1 MSTFR
6 SFMVW
11 LFVLVVLG
19 VVSWGI
25 TLYMEWAIW
34 TIAALFLGT
43 LGLYFLVKFTIR
55 LIQVYRSRTRM
66 AKLSG
71 TVQKRAAGSLTPRAA
86 LIRKWTTAT
95 NIIRKSSLKRFGNP
109 LYVLPWFMVVG
120 KSGTGKT
127 TALTRTRL
135 ASSLQKVSQ
144 VAPIEQT
151 ANYDWWFF
159 DRAIVIDCAGR
170 YVEAAD
176 LDQDRSEWELG
187 LDLLAKYRGKEGLN
201 GLVLAISTERLLNPE
216 KDSLMDEGRVIRGRI
231 DQLIRLFGKRFPIY
245 VLVTQC
251 DRIYGLEQWVGM
263 LPENSLEQA
272 MGYLSAPVSSG
283 PDEPQFLDRAFASIQ
298 ERLQA
303 LRLALLSRNSPV
315 EPALLLFPGEL
326 QHLKPGLEIFLR
338 SALGDNAYLETP
350 FLRGLFFS
358 SGLQEGGAVSSV
370 LGHVLPP
377 VTRHAST
384 NAGLFLH
391 DLFGRI
397 LPQDRHISLRASLR
411 NPWRSA
417 TQNLGLLSWLLL
429 SAAVAIFMTVGFMEN
444 AETMRL
450 LTEKSRVVP
459 KFVGRLDEDTATLER
474 IGETIALIESR
485 NDNWK
490 SQWMVE
496 STNIDDLES
505 KLKSSFTDNFRRY
518 ILPLTDANN
527 NADIERVM
535 QGEPGIEYAQMV
547 RNVVRYINLLKARE
561 RGAELDALKAMP
573 QRQHVVRYTPAMY
586 AQMNA
591 LYAANMAWS
600 LPGDSYIPTRLRF
613 ERQLLNR
620 MAFNDPAMKWLT
632 GLPASN
638 PALKAVTVAEFWR
651 GTSND
656 AALKANPEQQQ
667 VPAAFT
673 RAGKRNIDEFLVEM
687 EKSIEDGPKFL
698 SQRAAF
704 ELWYKA
710 QRLQA
715 WQKFVAAF
723 PGTERTLAGEAE
735 WQAALGL
742 VASAKSP
749 YYQVM
754 DRLDQE
760 FAGEAAAELPQWVQL
775 SRELGQL
782 RAQASRLSAVGSTL
796 KVVDAINTVG
806 NKAIKEVLSGTPSAG
821 EATLK
826 DNLAAAAAVQNYQ
839 KSLAG
844 IAADV
849 ATGPG
854 KAWQLAADFHGFSND
869 PTVKTSSL
877 QTAAAQMVGLR
888 KLVGF
893 SGPGEEAVWQ
903 LMAGSLRFL
912 LLYTE
917 EQASCSLQKEW
928 ESKVDWP
935 LQTAPNMAAMVDQL
949 YGAKGSIWAFVD
961 GPAKPFIQRDSN
973 RFGIVQTLG
982 YSVPFTSQF
991 LPMLNDAAGKRVEHL
1006 VMQQKVEL
1014 EDQTQKLVTE
1024 KDQLQAQQALA
1035 QVDRTIADNKQKIDT
1050 LKAQV
1055 LQLGITGQPTSINA
1069 GAKSK
1074 PFLTVLTIQ
1083 CASGARVLNNYNFPV
1098 SDSFPLGERLCGEVS
1113 LQIKIED
1120 LVLTKKYPGAQ
1131 GTIRFL
1137 QDFRDGS
1144 RQFNADEFP
1153 AAKARLDSL
1162 GVRQIGVHYSFDGQ
1176 DAILKNTQLLDTL
1189 DKIDKDKTAE
1199 KQRLQDGQFAQAQRG
1214 LQTKIANVSRAPS
1227 TEVSVTKQIGVCW
1240 NGRLTAHRAQD
1251 TQALFKSLAAAQL
1264 ALPSQTGNASAPLP
1278 PPSSSSRSPISS
1290 PVR

>member
-1 MSTFR
+1 MSKLR
-6 SFMVW
+6 SFIVW
-11 LFVLVVLG
+11 LLILLVLG
-19 VVSWGI
+19 VVSWGL
-25 TLYMEWAIW
+25 TLYMQWPQW
-34 TIAALFLGT
+34 TVAALFLGA
-43 LGLYFLVKFTIR
+43 LGLYFLVKFMVR
-55 LIQVYRSRTRM
+55 MVQVYRSRTRM
-66 AKLSG
+66 AQLSG
-71 TVQKRAAGSLTPRAA
+71 TVQTRAAGTLTPRAA
-86 LIRKWTTAT
+86 LIRKWTNAT
-95 NIIRKSSLKRFGNP
+95 NIIRRSSLKRFGNP
-109 LYVLPWFMVVG
+109 LHVLPWFMVVG

-144 VAPIEQT
+144 LAPIEQT

-176 LDQDRSEWELG
+176 LDEDRNEWELG

-272 MGYLSAPVSSG
+272 MGYLSTPATSG
-283 PDEPQFLDRAFASIQ
+283 PEEPQFLDRAFDSIQ
-298 ERLQA
+298 DRLQA
-303 LRLALLSRNSPV
+303 LRLTLLSRNTQV

-326 QHLKPGLEIFLR
+326 LQLKPGLAVFLR
-338 SALGDNAYLETP
+338 AALGDNAYLETP

-377 VTRHAST
+377 VAPHAST

-397 LPQDRHISLRASLR
+397 LPQDRYISLRASLR

-429 SAAVAIFMTVGFMEN
+429 SAAIAIFMTVGFMEN
-444 AETMRL
+444 MKTMRL
-450 LTEKSRVVP
+450 LVEKSRIAP
-459 KFVGRLDEDTATLER
+459 KFVGRLEEDTSTLEK
-474 IGETIALIESR
+474 IADTIALIESR
-485 NDNWK
+485 NDDWK
-490 SQWMVE
+490 TQWMVE

-505 KLKSSFTDNFRRY
+505 KLKNSFTDNFRRY
-518 ILPLTDANN
+518 ILPLTDANYN
-527 NADIERVM
+527 DDLTRVM
-535 QGEPGIEYAQMV
+535 KGESGTEYAQMV

-573 QRQHVVRYTPAMY
+573 QRQHIVRYTPAMY

-591 LYAANMAWS
+591 LYAANVAWS
-600 LPGDSYIPTRLRF
+600 LPGDSYVLSRLRV
-613 ERQLLNR
+613 ERQMLNR
-620 MAFNDPAMKWLT
+620 MVFNDPVMKWLT
-632 GLPASN
+632 DLPASN
-638 PALKAVTVAEFWR
+638 PTIKPITVPEFWR
-651 GTSND
+651 GIPDD
-656 AALKANPEQQQ
+656 AANKLNVDQQI
-667 VPAAFT
+667 PAAFT
-673 RAGKRNIDEFLVEM
+673 RAGKRDIDGFLVEM
-687 EKSIEDGPKFL
+687 EKSVEDGPRFL
-698 SQRAAF
+698 QQRAAF
-704 ELWYKA
+704 DLWYKA

-742 VASAKSP
+742 IASAQSP

-754 DRLDQE
+754 DRLNEE
-760 FAGEAAAELPQWVQL
+760 FANEATDQLPRWVLL

-782 RAQASRLSAVGSTL
+782 RAQADRLSTVGSTL

-806 NKAIKEVLSGTPSAG
+806 NKAIKEVLSGAPSEG

-826 DNLAAAAAVQNYQ
+826 DNLSAAAAIQNYQ

-869 PTVKTSSL
+869 PAVKTSSL

-893 SGPGEEAVWQ
+893 SGPDEEAVWQ

-917 EQASCSLQKEW
+917 EQTSCSLQKEW

-949 YGAKGSIWAFVD
+949 YGPKGSIWAFVD

-1006 VMQQKVEL
+1006 VMQRKVEL
-1014 EDQTQKLVTE
+1014 EEQTEKLVSE

-1035 QVDRTIADNKQKIDT
+1035 QVDRALVDNKQKIDS

-1055 LQLGITGQPTSINA
+1055 LQLGITGQPTSVNA
-1069 GAKSK
+1069 GAKSM

-1083 CASGARVLNNYNFPV
+1083 CAAGARVINNYNFPA

-1120 LVLTKKYPGAQ
+1120 LVLSKKYPGPQ

-1153 AAKARLDSL
+1153 AAKPRLDAL

-1176 DAILKNTQLLDTL
+1176 DAILKNSQQLDILDR
-1189 DKIDKDKTAE
+1189 IDKAKTAE
-1199 KQRLQDGQFAQAQRG
+1199 KQRLQDGQFAQAHRG
-1214 LQTKIANVSRAPS
+1214 IQTKIANVSRAVS
-1227 TEVSVTKQIGVCW
+1227 TEVSVTQQIGVCW
-1240 NGRLTAHRAQD
+1240 NARLTPFRAQD
-1251 TQALFKSLAAAQL
+1251 TQAMFKSMTAAQM
-1264 ALPSQTGNASAPLP
+1264 ASPAPVGSPSLPVKR
-1278 PPSSSSRSPISS
+1278 PS
-1290 PVR
+1290 VH